1 MARSFITV
9 TQVGNFRKTEKFLK
23 SCSTK
28 DLKKILSEYGKRG
41 VELLAAATP
50 KDTGK
55 TAASWSYEIVD
66 DKNGSSIYF
75 KNSSFVGNTPIV
87 VLIRY
92 GHATKNG
99 GYVVGND
106 FISPVVKNEFKKM
119 ADEIWKEVTK

>member
-9 TQVGNFRKTEKFLK
+9 SQVGDFRKTKEYL
-23 SCSTK
+23 SHCSTE

-50 KDTGK
+50 KDTGT
-55 TAASWSYEIVD
+55 TAASWSYEIVN
-66 DKNGSSIYF
+66 DKNGASIYF

-87 VLIRY
+87 ILIRY
-92 GHATKNG
+92 GHATRNG

-106 FISPVVKNEFKKM
+106 FISPVVKNEFDKM
-119 ADEIWKEVTK
+119 ADKIWKEVTK